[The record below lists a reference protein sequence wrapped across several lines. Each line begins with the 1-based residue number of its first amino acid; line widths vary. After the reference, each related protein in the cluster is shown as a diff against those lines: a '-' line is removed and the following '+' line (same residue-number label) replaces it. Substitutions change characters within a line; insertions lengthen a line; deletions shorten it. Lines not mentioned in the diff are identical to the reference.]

1 MSLPHNPESGLLEP
15 SAPQNAAAQ
24 AFNAAMQPVIAPPAV
39 AAQTPLLDNMK
50 DTVMSDRTPDRPD
63 V

>member
-1 MSLPHNPESGLLEP
+1 MSLPPQNHDDIPMEA

-24 AFNAAMQPVIAPPAV
+24 AFDAAIQPTVPPSAV
-39 AAQTPLLDNMK
+39 AQTPLLDNMK
-50 DTVMSDRTPDRPD
+50 DTVMSDRTPDRPN